1 MERQKLEFEVNK
13 PTPIKLLFDDCVTG
27 SSKYGK
33 YYMYA
38 VQNGDGSTEYSLFAP
53 EALHD
58 LLKKHKKGDNLLVTK
73 IASQRGQKLVIAWDV
88 QKENTAI
95 VNNPTD
101 LTNEPDHQNDLFY
114 TTMEKSF
121 EDALRIQN
129 KFNGMANVNQLAVTI
144 YISRLKQN
152 NSYAGG

>member
-1 MERQKLEFEVNK
+1 MERQKLEFEVNR

-27 SSKYGK
+27 QSKYGK

-58 LLKKHKKGDNLLVTK
+58 LLKKHKKGANLLVTK

-88 QKENTAI
+88 QKENAAT
-95 VNNPTD
+95 VNDPTD
-101 LTNEPDHQNDLFY
+101 LTNEPNPGDDYFY
-114 TTMEKSF
+114 STMEKSF

-129 KFNGMANVNQLAVTI
+129 KFNGMANVNQIAITI
-144 YISRLKQN
+144 FIQRSRGNHL
-152 NSYAGG
+152 YAGG